1 MLFDRMSW
9 WSVAVLAVLT
19 ELEIPVVQSAAPHEM
34 VLVPGGKF
42 LMQVEYRW
50 REGLTLDTLVMDD
63 AGARYRSITEVEVPS
78 FYMDKTEV
86 TNGQFKQFLDATGY
100 RPRWPE
106 NFLKHW
112 QNGTY
117 PEGTERHPVVW
128 VSLEDAK
135 AYAKWAGK
143 RLPTEEEW
151 QKAAQGTDGRTWPW
165 GNIFDPAKANIDSPN
180 TKPVGSYPQGAS
192 PYGCLDMAGNVWEWT
207 DSFATDGYHDF
218 SWLRGGS
225 FFLAKGSLWY
235 MQGGPIANYQRVKF
249 WMMTPALN
257 RCGTVGFRC
266 AKDAR

>member
-1 MLFDRMSW
+1 MQTRAAQLLCILAGLLA
-9 WSVAVLAVLT
+9 WSGFRQEAFAG
-19 ELEIPVVQSAAPHEM
+19 PPDM
-34 VLVPGGKF
+34 VIIPGGKF
-42 LMQVEYRW
+42 LMRVEYRW

-63 AGARYRSITEVEVPS
+63 AGVRYRSIIEVEIPS

-86 TNGQFKQFLDATGY
+86 TNSQFKQFLDATGY
-100 RPRWPE
+100 RPKWPD

-112 QNGTY
+112 KNGTY
-117 PEGTERHPVVW
+117 PDGKERHPVVW
-128 VSLEDAK
+128 ISLEDAK

-151 QKAAQGTDGRTWPW
+151 QKAAQGTDGRAWPW
-165 GNIFDPAKANIDSPN
+165 GNVFDPAKANMDSPD
-180 TKPVGSYPQGAS
+180 TQPVGSFPQGAS